1 MRALS
6 RSLGQARA
14 RAGKL
19 PFVAAALAF
28 ALLGAGCSSSAAVG
42 GSGGGG
48 TGSAPG
54 LQPITVSVSGTTG
67 NTAPIFVGVD
77 NGVFKKYGLDV
88 QVKVLTPTASA
99 AAVASG
105 TVDIGGDG
113 PNMVAAVLASKNG
126 AKVIFTNG
134 VTAFYVAAEP
144 SVSSLTDLKGKTLA
158 TTTPGGGADTA
169 VRSALKANNITPDQ
183 DVKIVYLSQNSAALA
198 ALAAGRVQAAVVSP
212 PTTIEAQNKDH
223 LKTFDISNYVLPS
236 VYAVS
241 GSFASAHKDLVQ
253 KFIQGY
259 MAATRMAKTD
269 EKASE
274 AAFKKWLGITDQP
287 QLDGTWEQYKDRWA
301 ASAFPPDQMKQL
313 LAGLKPPSTADP
325 TSVID
330 DSYINKINK
339 SQWVTP

>member
-14 RAGKL
+14 RTGKL

-28 ALLGAGCSSSAAVG
+28 ALLGAGCSSSAATG

-113 PNMVAAVLASKNG
+113 PNMV
-126 AKVIFTNG
+126 
-134 VTAFYVAAEP
+134 
-144 SVSSLTDLKGKTLA
+144 
-158 TTTPGGGADTA
+158 
-169 VRSALKANNITPDQ
+169 
-183 DVKIVYLSQNSAALA
+183 
-198 ALAAGRVQAAVVSP
+198 
-212 PTTIEAQNKDH
+212 
-223 LKTFDISNYVLPS
+223 
-236 VYAVS
+236 
-241 GSFASAHKDLVQ
+241 
-253 KFIQGY
+253 
-259 MAATRMAKTD
+259 
-269 EKASE
+269 
-274 AAFKKWLGITDQP
+274 
-287 QLDGTWEQYKDRWA
+287 
-301 ASAFPPDQMKQL
+301 
-313 LAGLKPPSTADP
+313 
-325 TSVID
+325 
-330 DSYINKINK
+330 
-339 SQWVTP
+339 